1 MNKSVGIILFVLML
15 ILPVGL
21 VIGFSYADASHPI
34 ERSVVLNDAFLK
46 ASDNDVEILFF
57 GFAGCA
63 SVCPISLSKIADVL
77 DSDSIKKN
85 PKRIGGLFVEVKST
99 LEDTG
104 DAGYADNYSSAFSPA
119 VRGYTPD
126 LATYK
131 QLAEEF
137 ILRIYES
144 RDESGQISHTDHFFI
159 LSRDGDQWVIDR
171 VLKNTIETTQL
182 ADIANRTANNQMNR

>member
-1 MNKSVGIILFVLML
+1 MNKSVGIILFVLIL

-63 SVCPISLSKIADVL
+63 TVCPISLSKIADVL
-77 DSDSIKKN
+77 DSDSIKN
-85 PKRIGGLFVEVKST
+85 NSKRIGGLFVEVKST
-99 LEDTG
+99 VEDTG
-104 DAGYADNYSSAFSPA
+104 DAGYADNYSSAFSP
-119 VRGYTPD
+119 VIRGYTPD

-144 RDESGQISHTDHFFI
+144 RDESDQISHTDHFFV

-182 ADIANRTANNQMNR
+182 ADIVKRTANNQMTR